1 MSKYLYIISIITI
14 FIMII
19 LYIYNYTYIKKEH
32 YQNKDNKF
40 YKSSLNINDFQDI
53 IAMRD
58 SSESQKSDH

>member
-1 MSKYLYIISIITI
+1 MSRYLYLIILLTIII
-14 FIMII
+14 III
-19 LYIYNYTYIKKEH
+19 LYIYNYTYLKKEN